1 MYGSARKSYLQT
13 LDAVHHQGLR
23 LCIGAFRT
31 SPVESLYAEANEPSL
46 CNRRIKLGLQYI
58 TKLKALDDNP
68 AYDCVFSPSYEPVYE
83 KHVNKISP
91 FGQRIKK
98 HIDQIDFDLDEI
110 SPISIPKS
118 PPWELPQPKMI
129 FDLRVHKKS
138 ETNPLIIQQHFAEI
152 KSQFLEYVTSYIDG
166 SKDGGSVASRAILG
180 GEAATL
186 CLPLQA
192 SIFTAEARAILLAL
206 KLITISNKTK
216 FIICSD
222 SLSCLQSIHNRSIK
236 NRLVYQILYVIKILN
251 TLGKEIVFL

>member
-129 FDLRVHKKS
+129 FDLRLH
-138 ETNPLIIQQHFAEI
+138 
-152 KSQFLEYVTSYIDG
+152 
-166 SKDGGSVASRAILG
+166 
-180 GEAATL
+180 
-186 CLPLQA
+186 
-192 SIFTAEARAILLAL
+192 
-206 KLITISNKTK
+206 
-216 FIICSD
+216 
-222 SLSCLQSIHNRSIK
+222 
-236 NRLVYQILYVIKILN
+236 
-251 TLGKEIVFL
+251 